1 MLQVIKNNIRQLLA
15 NRGALIVSLIL
26 PVALFA
32 MSLGMFGSGTVQAKW
47 NIAFVDMDHSSLSS
61 NMKSMLQKEANRLED
76 KTSDE
81 ANDALTSSRS
91 DVAVIVPKGFEAQL
105 LAGEEPTIAV
115 RSLKG
120 QEVVSALNVSLNMY
134 IDDLIRMQ
142 DILSIQDGET
152 LAKEHD
158 ALMEKGV
165 KYQEKPVSEG
175 SVNQGL
181 AQASGFLFY
190 ILSMS
195 MMQNAS
201 LILRE
206 KQQGTLNRIRQAPIG
221 RMTYIFAVFFQ
232 GVLMLL
238 FNLLCLFVLTTY
250 IFPTRTTVDMY
261 LLWFYYGVV
270 WVLIGIFFALVVKSS
285 AMFSSLSTILTV
297 ILAMLGGSYWPLWL
311 MPDFMQKIARAVP
324 QYWANDAMT
333 YLQRNIRLF
342 DLPGH
347 ILALTGFFCLFLV
360 LCVLALRCRKSAE
373 TFI

>member
-61 NMKSMLQKEANRLED
+61 NMKRMLQKEANRLED

-91 DVAVIVPKGFEAQL
+91 DVAVIVPKGYEAQL

-134 IDDLIRMQ
+134 IGDLIRMQ

-152 LAKEHD
+152 LAKEYD

-232 GVLMLL
+232 GVLLLL

-333 YLQRNIRLF
+333 YLQRNVRLF

-360 LCVLALRCRKSAE
+360 LCVLALRRRKSAE

>member
-47 NIAFVDMDHSSLSS
+47 NIAFVDMDHSSLSG

-134 IDDLIRMQ
+134 IGDLIRMQ

-152 LAKEHD
+152 LAKEYD

-232 GVLMLL
+232 GVLLLL
-238 FNLLCLFVLTTY
+238 FNLLCLFVLTTF
-250 IFPTRTTVDMY
+250 IFPIRTTVDMY

-360 LCVLALRCRKSAE
+360 LCVLALRRRKSAE